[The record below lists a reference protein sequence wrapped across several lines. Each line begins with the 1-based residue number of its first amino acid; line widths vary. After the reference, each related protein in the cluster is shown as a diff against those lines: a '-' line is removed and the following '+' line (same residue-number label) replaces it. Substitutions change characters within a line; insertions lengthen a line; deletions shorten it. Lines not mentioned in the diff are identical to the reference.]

1 MSVLVDKD
9 GLPARSPG
17 ERTDTDAP
25 SGVDPVHLHGL
36 PVAPGDR
43 VQESEPDTISLGPQF
58 KEALQ
63 DFMKTW
69 RAPEPRELGPRDEEA
84 QPSAPDAL
92 PVWVQ
97 LMNAIVHFTKTWVPP
112 AEPGM
117 VAPAPTTKEVLAAAP
132 FDAVAAEAEEPSGV
146 DLALAHGPLAAG
158 SSGVQ
163 ESDADT
169 T

>member
-25 SGVDPVHLHGL
+25 SGVDPVHLHGP

-43 VQESEPDTISLGPQF
+43 VQESERDTTSFGPQF
-58 KEALQ
+58 KEALH

-69 RAPEPRELGPRDEEA
+69 RAPEPRELGSRDEEA
-84 QPSAPDAL
+84 QPSAPVAL

-97 LMNAIVHFTKTWVPP
+97 LMNPSYSRRRRRPRRNLGSEAVFVGSRRGQDRHPLGEAAP
-112 AEPGM
+112 AAPIAEIPGHCARSRRP
-117 VAPAPTTKEVLAAAP
+117 VAPDRE
-132 FDAVAAEAEEPSGV
+132 
-146 DLALAHGPLAAG
+146 
-158 SSGVQ
+158 
-163 ESDADT
+163 
-169 T
+169 